1 MMGQSNKT
9 LGFSRLARRNGA
21 CPCAEAGSSGR
32 RWRCPRIVSGRQTSA
47 VRHSSLCRRLL
58 LCRDKAPPV
67 AGRVPPH
74 QWLLPVSC
82 SSVGRVLI
90 RIAMSSFIYVEAHD
104 VSHDPVV
111 HFFGCRHLK
120 SLGQEV
126 VLAGSI
132 VRRDGCKDMLC
143 VVLFG
148 KAGCPVYEVPLQ
160 VLSAPRFVDD
170 NRIESHGVGR
180 RNAEFRGKISVAQTV
195 LQRAESPVVV
205 IQAFVE
211 KIQLAFEVVR
221 RRTCIG
227 RRERFVASPP
237 CPRSPFSCA

>member
-1 MMGQSNKT
+1 
-9 LGFSRLARRNGA
+9 
-21 CPCAEAGSSGR
+21 
-32 RWRCPRIVSGRQTSA
+32 
-47 VRHSSLCRRLL
+47 
-58 LCRDKAPPV
+58 
-67 AGRVPPH
+67 
-74 QWLLPVSC
+74 
-82 SSVGRVLI
+82 
-90 RIAMSSFIYVEAHD
+90 MSSFIYVEAHD